1 MASIRKWRDKWQVQ
15 VRRKGCPHLSKSF
28 INRKDA
34 IAWARQMEVQ
44 ADRRALPPDPKQLER
59 ITLAELVI
67 RYRDSITPRKGAG
80 T

>member
-1 MASIRKWRDKWQVQ
+1 
-15 VRRKGCPHLSKSF
+15 
-28 INRKDA
+28 
-34 IAWARQMEVQ
+34 MEVK